1 MVTPAAGGRVAAGYS
16 VPPDVCLLLARAARA
31 GVTQLRRDGVWPGDF
46 VVDAVIAGI
55 ADMGR
60 EHGTS
65 QKGPHTSRK
74 GPSEGTS
81 LAEQALSAHDLDT
94 AQAAVLLGVQPQQ
107 VRRLARQLGGVRN
120 GRDWRIPR
128 ARVEAERNRRAARRR
143 TG

>member
-1 MVTPAAGGRVAAGYS
+1 MVTPAAGGPVGAGYIVPAEVCGLLVVAARLG
-16 VPPDVCLLLARAARA
+16 AA
-31 GVTQLRRDGVWPGDF
+31 QLQRDGRWPGGF
-46 VVDAVIAGI
+46 VVDAVLLGMTDTA
-55 ADMGR
+55 R

-94 AQAAVLLGVQPQQ
+94 AQAALLLGVRPQQ
-107 VRRLARQLGGVRN
+107 VRRLARQLGGVRD

-128 ARVEAERNRRAARRR
+128 ARVEAECDRRAAR
-143 TG
+143 

>member
-1 MVTPAAGGRVAAGYS
+1 MVTPAAGGPVGAGYVVPAEVCGLLVVAARLG
-16 VPPDVCLLLARAARA
+16 AA
-31 GVTQLRRDGVWPGDF
+31 QLQRDGRWPGGF
-46 VVDAVIAGI
+46 VVDAVLLGM
-55 ADMGR
+55 ADTAR
-60 EHGTS
+60 EHGTA
-65 QKGPHTSRK
+65 QK